1 MDLKQRLALLKPR
14 TAHSE
19 PAFASGHTDGE
30 SCDPLAS
37 LTGDVD
43 VSDQHFTEP
52 AIPIAQR
59 IVRQRGT
66 HELPMAVCS
75 DQDLCAR
82 LGGTLLVTGLIE
94 CERVLALPTT
104 HGEFI
109 LAPHAEFRLPYL
121 GVDQVVNATDVLFLD
136 TETTGLAG
144 GTGTLPFLVGMA
156 RIEGAALRVRQLF
169 LTGFRAET
177 ALLDRLSEWATP
189 NARIVSFNGKAFDVP
204 LLTARYRL
212 ARKTDPL
219 AGLDHIDLLHPTRNA
234 FARRWEDCRL
244 QTAETRLFG
253 LQRDDDLPGHLIPY
267 AWFNFVRSRAPGEV
281 PRILEHNEWDVRS
294 LAALLVALARVYD
307 DPVQTAADT
316 LGVARTHRRRGAP
329 GEALRLLAA
338 DAERLG
344 ERGLL
349 ELAAMHRRNRQ
360 WDKAVALWQRLDAAG
375 CLAATESLAK
385 YFEHEAHDA
394 LTALGYAERL
404 LAHDAWNEA
413 HCLRHARLM
422 RKSGRM
428 NA

>member
-14 TAHSE
+14 PAPSE
-19 PAFASGHTDGE
+19 PALAPGHTDGE
-30 SCDPLAS
+30 SSDPLAS

-43 VSDQHFTEP
+43 FFGDHSTEP
-52 AIPIAQR
+52 ATSIAQR
-59 IVRQRGT
+59 IARQRAT
-66 HELPMAVCS
+66 HEALAPVCS
-75 DQDLCAR
+75 DQELCA
-82 LGGTLLVTGLIE
+82 LIGGTLLVAGLIE
-94 CERVLALPTT
+94 REQFVALPTM
-104 HGEFI
+104 HGAFV
-109 LAPHAEFRLPYL
+109 LAPHAELRLPYL
-121 GVDQVVNATDVLFLD
+121 GADQVVNATDLLFLD

-156 RIEGAALRVRQLF
+156 RIEGAALRVRQLL
-169 LTGFRAET
+169 LTGFKAET
-177 ALLDRLSEWATP
+177 ALLDALSEWATP

-204 LLTARYRL
+204 LLTTRYRL
-212 ARKTDPL
+212 ARKPDPL

-234 FARRWEDCRL
+234 FARCWEDCRL

-267 AWFNFVRSRAPGEV
+267 AWFNFVRSRVPGEV

-307 DPVQTAADT
+307 DPAQTAADT
-316 LGVARTHRRRGAP
+316 LGVARTHRRRGAAA
-329 GEALRLLAA
+329 EALRLLAA
-338 DAERLG
+338 DAERLD

-360 WDKAVALWQRLDAAG
+360 WDKAVAHWQRLDAAG

-385 YFEHEAHDA
+385 YFEHEAHDTLA
-394 LTALGYAERL
+394 ALGYAERL
-404 LAHDAWNEA
+404 LAHDALNEA

-422 RKSGRM
+422 RKRERTS
-428 NA
+428 A